1 MGSIIVVM
9 YLKNGISQSI
19 SINWNNRCKEPIFN
33 CFFSYSGI
41 ALLEQFCDEG
51 INLQNPTDDQNHQ
64 VTVSTF

>member
-9 YLKNGISQSI
+9 YLKNGIRQSI
-19 SINWNNRCKEPIFN
+19 SINWNNRCKEPIFK

>member
-1 MGSIIVVM
+1 MGSIVVM
-9 YLKNGISQSI
+9 YLKKMGLV
-19 SINWNNRCKEPIFN
+19 NWNNRCKEPIFK

-64 VTVSTF
+64 VTVSSF